1 MKIRKDFV
9 SNSSSSSFMIGDC
22 NSEQYFELIKL
33 LRDIDFHQYPLSDYI
48 ELRVTVPSDKMN
60 DFCDCFGIEPYR
72 RSEVSYEW
80 GDGITYIDIHEIPYD
95 NKLTEEGC
103 QYIKELWFSTTDSHG
118 TVHRDYLYMLQKY
131 LEKLGY
137 KIDDSNSETD
147 LKNDCST
154 FCTIILDKLSQN
166 EKVD

>member
-33 LRDIDFHQYPLSDYI
+33 LRNIYFHEYPISDYI
-48 ELRVTVPSDKMN
+48 ELKASVPRDKVD

-80 GDGITYIDIHEIPYD
+80 NDVTYIDIHGIPYD
-95 NKLTEEGC
+95 NELTKEGC
-103 QYIKELWFSTTDSHG
+103 KYIKELWFSTVNDYG
-118 TVHRDYLYMLQKY
+118 TAQRDYLYMLQKY
-131 LEKLGY
+131 LDKLGY

-147 LKNDCST
+147 LKNHCST
-154 FCTIILDKLSQN
+154 FCTIILDELSKN

>member
-9 SNSSSSSFMIGDC
+9 SNSSSSSFMICDC
-22 NSEQYFELIKL
+22 NSNQYFELIKL
-33 LRDIDFHQYPLSDYI
+33 LGDIDFQNYPVSDYI
-48 ELRVTVPSDKMN
+48 ELKVSVDSDKVN

-72 RSEVSYEW
+72 RSELYEW
-80 GDGITYIDIHEIPYD
+80 DGVTYIDIPVIPYD
-95 NKLTEEGC
+95 NELTKKGC
-103 QYIKELWFSTTDSHG
+103 KYIKGLWFSTVDSG
-118 TVHRDYLYMLQKY
+118 VTVQRDYLYMLQKY

-137 KIDDSNSETD
+137 KIDDSESETD

-154 FCTIILDKLSQN
+154 FCRIILDNLSKN